1 MVTSQK
7 LLYFYTEINV
17 NAYVLYRG
25 YIVKARNVI
34 QNEARFA
41 FYSIQKNCKIKS
53 DADKKRTVES
63 NISQYF
69 LFICHF
75 LFYTRFRCSCHLLLK
90 TSPQYHWWNTQS
102 LISSVNIE
110 KSGIPFNMNMVIILQ
125 TYIVNAYVFVIPT

>member
-25 YIVKARNVI
+25 YIVKANNVI
-34 QNEARFA
+34 KNEARFA

-53 DADKKRTVES
+53 D
-63 NISQYF
+63 
-69 LFICHF
+69 
-75 LFYTRFRCSCHLLLK
+75 
-90 TSPQYHWWNTQS
+90 NTQS